1 MSMRNTTMRYGTL
14 AGLALAVFATSLS
27 AAEPLPGIQPRSQ
40 APTLGTPMSADDI
53 TAWNL
58 TIFPDGRGL
67 PPGHGTPDQGGTLFA
82 AHCERCHGVEGR
94 GATADELVGPP
105 TPPTDAD
112 PNKSIGSYWPYA
124 TTIFDFIR
132 RNKPPETSGSLSND
146 EIYSLTAYLLAANK
160 IIGTQDVIDAKSLA
174 QVKMPNRD
182 GFVRIDAP

>member
-1 MSMRNTTMRYGTL
+1 MSMRDTPMRSGPL
-14 AGLALAVFATSLS
+14 AGLALAVLATSLS
-27 AAEPLPGIQPRSQ
+27 AAEPLPGIQPRSH
-40 APTLGTPMSADDI
+40 APKLGTPMSAEDI
-53 TAWNL
+53 ASWNL

-67 PPGHGTPDQGGTLFA
+67 PAGQGTPDQGRSLFVT
-82 AHCERCHGVEGR
+82 HCERCHGVDGR

-132 RNKPPETSGSLSND
+132 RNKPPENSGSLSND
-146 EIYSLTAYLLAANK
+146 ELYSLTAYLLAANQ
-160 IIGTQDVIDAKSLA
+160 IIGEQDVMNAKTLA

-182 GFVRIDAP
+182 GFIRIDAP